1 MEWKDKQPD
10 PDEIKE
16 RFSFSYEALDYSKIL
31 TDDWRDCTTKKNK
44 VTFEANSL
52 QDVLKNF
59 HTFLNTV
66 GYSYVGKVVLESKDG
81 TKTWTT

>member
-10 PDEIKE
+10 GDEIKE
-16 RFSFSYEALDYSKIL
+16 YYGFTYRSEDEWRKITTSKTEMSFE
-31 TDDWRDCTTKKNK
+31 
-44 VTFEANSL
+44 VHSL
-52 QDVLKNF
+52 QDVLENF

-66 GYSYVGKVVLESKDG
+66 GFSYVGKVALESKDG

>member
-16 RFSFSYEALDYSKIL
+16 RFSFSYEALD
-31 TDDWRDCTTKKNK
+31 DWRKITTKKTD
-44 VTFEANSL
+44 VSFEANSI
-52 QDVLKNF
+52 QEVLENF

>member
-1 MEWKDKQPD
+1 MEWRDKQPD

-16 RFSFSYEALDYSKIL
+16 RFSFSYEALD
-31 TDDWRDCTTKKNK
+31 DWRKITTKKTD
-44 VTFEANSL
+44 VSFEANSI
-52 QDVLKNF
+52 QEVLENF

>member
-16 RFSFSYEALDYSKIL
+16 RFSFSYEALD
-31 TDDWRDCTTKKNK
+31 DWRKITTKKND
-44 VTFEANSL
+44 VSFEANSI
-52 QDVLKNF
+52 QEVLENF

>member
-16 RFSFSYEALDYSKIL
+16 RFSFSYEALD
-31 TDDWRDCTTKKNK
+31 DWRKITTKKTD
-44 VTFEANSL
+44 VSFEANSI
-52 QDVLKNF
+52 QEVLENF
-59 HTFLNTV
+59 HIFLNGV
-66 GYSYVGKVVLESKDG
+66 GYTYVGKITLESKDG

>member
-10 PDEIKE
+10 PDEIRE
-16 RFSFSYEALDYSKIL
+16 RFAFSYEALDYSKIL

-44 VTFEANSL
+44 ITFEANSI
-52 QDVLKNF
+52 QEVLENF

>member
-10 PDEIKE
+10 PDETKE
-16 RFSFSYEALDYSKIL
+16 YYGFTYRSEDEWRKI
-31 TDDWRDCTTKKNK
+31 TTKKND
-44 VTFEANSL
+44 VSFEANSL
-52 QDVLKNF
+52 QDVLENF

>member
-16 RFSFSYEALDYSKIL
+16 RVAFSYEALD
-31 TDDWRDCTTKKNK
+31 DWRNITTKKND
-44 VTFEANSL
+44 VSFEANSI
-52 QDVLKNF
+52 QEVLENF